1 MANRVI
7 NTILN
12 LRNNMSG
19 ALIRAA
25 RDTRGVTDEMRS
37 ATKSVVAFKNRAVSA
52 LGSATKSF
60 AKWGAAS
67 AGAVTAAF
75 LAMDN
80 ATEEDRIAQG
90 KLNTAYEAAGY
101 SAETAAT
108 AYNEFYQ
115 ILGDTDTATEASQL
129 LSKLVQNEQDVTK
142 WTRVAAGVSGTF
154 GDSLPI
160 EGLIE
165 ATNETAK
172 VGKVTGVLAD
182 ALNWVGISEDK
193 MNERLERT
201 SSEAERNRILLET
214 LTGSYDD
221 AADAFYRNN
230 EQLVQARK
238 NQAALSAMTAKLGN
252 ASAIAKN
259 SLMRLFG
266 VQEDGSI
273 RAGSALAWLNDRAE
287 SVLAK
292 FQEWSQDGTMDA
304 LAQKLDQGLARAG
317 EMAGNAF
324 QWVLDHGDTIKRW
337 VVGLGTA
344 LALVKVAQFA
354 SGVMNAVKTVKLF
367 ASTVGAIVAANPV
380 VLAIV
385 AAIAAISL
393 LVANWDKVKAK
404 AGELWDGIKTV
415 FGGIKDSIVGA
426 FNSAKEAVGSFFSWI
441 GDKLSALDGA
451 IESVP
456 VIGSIYRGIKGAGS
470 WVIDKVTGHAT
481 GTSYFP
487 GGWTRVNE
495 RGGEIMRLPG
505 GTQIIP
511 HDVSRRMAG
520 GTTVQVYVTVQGNV
534 IGNQAYAESLGETIA
549 QKLLRA
555 LRNS

>member
-12 LRNNMSG
+12 LRDNMSG
-19 ALIRAA
+19 GLIRVA
-25 RDTRGVTDEMRS
+25 RNTEGVTREMES
-37 ATKSVVAFKNRAVSA
+37 ATRSVVAFKNRAVSA

-60 AKWGAAS
+60 VKWGAAS

-80 ATEEDRIAQG
+80 ATEEYRIAQG